1 MQIFLPMLCAFLK
14 GTARQSAGLQFSR
27 RHGKDAVLP
36 LCFYLMIER
45 LDGIVERTHPVDETA
60 FHSLSAGDHS
70 PHISRHF
77 LGVHHH
83 PFQRLPWDA
92 AVGGDEPGDAL
103 LDLFKINGSCLLYT
117 SDAAEKLEV

>member
-1 MQIFLPMLCAFLK
+1 M
-14 GTARQSAGLQFSR
+14 QFSR

-77 LGVHHH
+77 IIIRSSVSRGM
-83 PFQRLPWDA
+83 RLW
-92 AVGGDEPGDAL
+92 AVMNPVMRSWI
-103 LDLFKINGSCLLYT
+103 FSK
-117 SDAAEKLEV
+117 